1 MNKKRYLTPLMT
13 VMNVEGEAMIASSI
27 HDDGSKKASVT
38 LDEEEED
45 GDAWNEGL

>member
-13 VMNVEGEAMIASSI
+13 VVNVEGEAMIASSV
-27 HDDGSKKASVT
+27 HEDGSNKSSVT
-38 LDEEEED
+38 LDDDDDD